1 MMKMKNDHRLCLSI
15 NHRLLFIALILC
27 AGSLTTE
34 AQEQFQLTN
43 YVYSIHAINP
53 AFTGVEDA
61 VNLNLGYRRQW
72 TSVEGA
78 PSTFYAGIN
87 GSLSAIKDANSSR
100 KTLRKSIPRL
110 YGKLKNKP
118 GSINQGVG
126 LYVSGESFGP
136 FLETSVYATYSF
148 MVQVSQEYLMAFGLS
163 AEYSNQRFNANK
175 VVLYNPD
182 LDEIYQK
189 YASAPSNLSR
199 LNFNGGMLI
208 YGKNLYLGYALHQ
221 FASIRLSKENFTENG
236 YQGLHH
242 FFNAGYKAPLGR
254 QFTVQP
260 SAMVKYN
267 QAYDWQVDVLAKL
280 IYRELL
286 WSGISWSYD
295 NSVGLLFG
303 LRIENSLY
311 LGYSYEYNTGEIR
324 GYSQGTHELV
334 LGFRLFSDRISTRFL
349 W

>member
-1 MMKMKNDHRLCLSI
+1 MKTLDYHHNYLKI
-15 NHRLLFIALILC
+15 NFRLLLVILALCTGILK
-27 AGSLTTE
+27 TE

-53 AFTGVEDA
+53 AFTGIEDA

-78 PSTFYAGIN
+78 PMTFYAGAN
-87 GSLSAIKDANSSR
+87 GSMSALKDANPNR
-100 KTLRKSIPRL
+100 KTLRKSIPRF
-110 YGKLKNKP
+110 YGKLKNQP
-118 GSINQGVG
+118 GSINHGVG
-126 LYVSGESFGP
+126 IYVSGESYGP

-148 MVQVSQEYLMAFGLS
+148 MVQVSQEYLLSFGAS
-163 AEYSNQRFNANK
+163 IEYSNQRFDENK
-175 VVLYNPD
+175 VVVNNPD

-189 YASAPSNLSR
+189 YASAPNSTSR
-199 LNFNGGMLI
+199 LNFNGGILL
-208 YGKNLYLGYALHQ
+208 YGNNLYLGYAVHQ
-221 FASIRLSKENFTENG
+221 IGSFRLSAENFTENG
-236 YQGLHH
+236 YQGMHH
-242 FFNAGYKAPLGR
+242 FVNAGYMAALGP
-254 QFTVQP
+254 QFNLQP

-267 QAYDWQVDVLAKL
+267 QSYGWQVDVLGKL

-286 WSGISWSYD
+286 WSGISWSYE

-303 LRIENSLY
+303 LRIDNSLY
-311 LGYSYEYNTGEIR
+311 LGYSYEYSTGEIG
-324 GYSQGTHELV
+324 GYSQGTHEIV